1 MQLQYVFGAASNPRK
16 KTKKLGK
23 PKKASKMKQGGISVK
38 KKRKFSKKQLAAQK
52 RFAAMVRAGKF
63 KKGKRK
69 KGRNP
74 TVIAEVPVYKKTKFS
89 YPGKNRVAI
98 NKAKTDAL
106 EAALQ
111 QMRATDEGRSALDLI
126 LEGQSLKKVYG
137 KAKKELSAAQKRA
150 ANLLKRHYA
159 GEEKLSK
166 LKSIGARILEIK
178 PDKEDVMANPKK
190 RRKKRKGKKNAS
202 KLHVSMNPRSKP
214 KSGKKA
220 PKKRK
225 KAKKNSA
232 ALLIARGSA
241 NITKRARKSFKR
253 KKRLKVSVR
262 VNPDLKDI
270 FTVYGTAAL
279 GGAAYPWFNYGVN
292 WVIAKVDGMIGG
304 KAGEVISKFDNMA
317 PGVAAPSISLAAAL
331 GLKVM
336 DQKMGLL
343 QNLGGAS
350 KYVHQALDTIAVL
363 SAAGIGM
370 ALANKAK
377 LSPQAQGL
385 SGVKFFPGAMGGA
398 DFGTY
403 PQLGSSADFGGVKY
417 FPKPMGGV
425 EFFQDG
431 SRGDE
436 MYTSSERDDLAEV
449 HGLGVIPEGL
459 GVIPEGLGN
468 ADFGVIPEGLGG
480 DEGQMG

>member
-38 KKRKFSKKQLAAQK
+38 KKRKFSKAQLAAQK
-52 RFAAMVRAGKF
+52 RFAAMARAGKF

-74 TVIAEVPVYKKTKFS
+74 TVTAEVPVYRKTKFS
-89 YPGKNRVAI
+89 YPGKSKV
-98 NKAKTDAL
+98 NKNEAKYEALKAAYNKMKATDA
-106 EAALQ
+106 
-111 QMRATDEGRSALDLI
+111 GRSALDLI
-126 LEGQSLKKVYG
+126 LEGKSLKAAYG
-137 KAKKELSAAQKRA
+137 KAGKELTASQKRIE
-150 ANLLKRHYA
+150 NLLKRHLA
-159 GEEKLSK
+159 GEEKVKK
-166 LKSIGARILEIK
+166 LKASGAKILEIK

-202 KLHVSMNPRSKP
+202 KLHVSMNPK
-214 KSGKKA
+214 KKKKKGGKKS
-220 PKKRK
+220 KKRR
-225 KAKKNSA
+225 KAKKNSS
-232 ALLIARGSA
+232 ALLTARGSA
-241 NITKRARKSFKR
+241 KITKRARKSFKR
-253 KKRLKVSVR
+253 KKRLNVSVR
-262 VNPDLKDI
+262 VNPDLKHI
-270 FTVYGTAAL
+270 LAVYGTAAV

-292 WVIAKVDGMIGG
+292 WVIGKIDSMIGG
-304 KAGEVISKFDNMA
+304 KAGEVISKLDNAA
-317 PGVAAPSISLAAAL
+317 PGVAAPTISLAAAL
-331 GLKVM
+331 GVKEL
-336 DQKMGLL
+336 DRRLGILR
-343 QNLGGAS
+343 NLGDAS
-350 KYVHQALDTIAVL
+350 KYVHSALDTIAVL

-377 LSPQAQGL
+377 LSPAAMGL
-385 SGVKFFPGAMGGA
+385 SGVKFFPGAMGGP

-417 FPKPMGGV
+417 FPQPMGGV

-431 SRGDE
+431 ARGDE
-436 MYTSSERDDLAEV
+436 MYTSSEKDDLAEA
-449 HGLGVIPEGL
+449 HGLGIIPEGL